1 MIQLEQRILAF
12 DRLGDFLRNIN
23 PEDPTYDHL
32 FDTIDLAKSNNGWF
46 SKDNVLHAFAAWGQL
61 LNKKELIQWTLP
73 YSFNHSAPKT
83 IGLVLAGNIP
93 LVGFHDVLSVLIS
106 GNKALVKCSSSDPLL
121 IAFLIQKLQEFE
133 PALVSF
139 VEFTKERF
147 THFDAVMVRCSSS
160 DPLLIA
166 FLIQKLQEFEPA
178 LVSFIEFTKERF
190 THFDTVIATGSNNA
204 ARYFEYY
211 FSKVPNLIRS
221 NRNGVAILDGNETK
235 EQLEALALD
244 IVQYFGLGC
253 RSTSKIFV
261 PKGYDLNLI
270 FGALYPYNSLM
281 DSAKYANNYD
291 YNKAVYLMSLFD
303 LLDNG
308 FFMLKEDTSY
318 TSPVACLHYE
328 FYEDVKTLE
337 KKLTVDNDLI
347 QCITSNQK
355 TTGHFAFGK
364 AQQPQL
370 WDYADGKNTLA
381 FLNILT

>member
-23 PEDPTYDHL
+23 SEDPTYDHL
-32 FDTIDLAKSNNGWF
+32 FDTIDRAKSNNGWF

-133 PALVSF
+133 TALVSF

-147 THFDAVMVRCSSS
+147 THFDAV
-160 DPLLIA
+160 
-166 FLIQKLQEFEPA
+166 
-178 LVSFIEFTKERF
+178 
-190 THFDTVIATGSNNA
+190 IATGSNNT

-308 FFMLKEDTSY
+308 FFMLKEDASY

-337 KKLTVDNDLI
+337 KKLTEDNDLI

>member
-1 MIQLEQRILAF
+1 MIQLEQRIFAF

-23 PEDPTYDHL
+23 PEDPTYDRL
-32 FDTIDLAKSNNGWF
+32 FETIKHAKSKNGWF
-46 SKDNVLHAFAAWGQL
+46 SKEKVLNAFAAWGQL
-61 LNKKELIQWTLP
+61 LNKKDLTQWLLP
-73 YSFNHSAPKT
+73 YSFDHTAPKT
-83 IGLVLAGNIP
+83 VGLVLAGNIP
-93 LVGFHDVLSVLIS
+93 LVGFHDVLSVLLS

-121 IAFLIQKLQEFE
+121 IAFLIQKLEEFE
-133 PALVSF
+133 PRFTSF

-147 THFDAVMVRCSSS
+147 TDFDA
-160 DPLLIA
+160 
-166 FLIQKLQEFEPA
+166 
-178 LVSFIEFTKERF
+178 
-190 THFDTVIATGSNNA
+190 VIATGSNNA

-221 NRNGVAILDGNETK
+221 NRNGVAILDGNETQ
-235 EQLEALALD
+235 EELQALASD

-261 PKGYDLNLI
+261 PKDYDLNLI
-270 FGALYPYNSLM
+270 FGALYPYASLM

-308 FFMLKEDTSY
+308 FFMLKEDASY

-328 FYEDVKTLE
+328 YYEDAQMLE
-337 KKLTVDNDLI
+337 KKLIEDQDLI
-347 QCITSNQK
+347 QCISSNQN
-355 TTGHFAFGK
+355 TAGHFAFGK
-364 AQQPQL
+364 AQLPQL
-370 WDYADGKNTLA
+370 WDYADGKNTLD